1 MEKNIPEIWNELLSK
16 LENQFLKK
24 LLSDID
30 YVDVGNMI
38 STDLRIVFNSHES
51 FKLFNLS
58 LKEKSSR
65 EIIEKLFSDTFGED
79 VSIILDP
86 PKN

>member
-1 MEKNIPEIWNELLSK
+1 MKKNIPEIWNELLSK
-16 LENQFLKK
+16 IDNQFLKK

-51 FKLFNLS
+51 YLWYS
-58 LKEKSSR
+58 Q
-65 EIIEKLFSDTFGED
+65 IHT
-79 VSIILDP
+79 
-86 PKN
+86 KNQNTL

>member
-1 MEKNIPEIWNELLSK
+1 
-16 LENQFLKK
+16 
-24 LLSDID
+24 
-30 YVDVGNMI
+30 MI

-51 FKLFNLS
+51 FNLFNLS
-58 LKEKSSR
+58 LKEISSR

-79 VSIILDP
+79 VSIIIDP

>member
-1 MEKNIPEIWNELLSK
+1 MKKNIPEIWNELLSK
-16 LENQFLKK
+16 IDNQFLKK

-51 FKLFNLS
+51 FNLFNLS
-58 LKEKSSR
+58 LKENLQ
-65 EIIEKLFSDTFGED
+65 EKLLRSYFQ
-79 VSIILDP
+79 ILLV
-86 PKN
+86 KMSQ